1 MELVGVIDIQSIQH
15 FISVPVS
22 VAIQS
27 NEGEQAQFVRKTI
40 QKIEWCP
47 EQTHIRIYFDHFNFF
62 AIPASSQTQQTDLQ
76 WSAFDAE
83 GQLFYLIRKE
93 SVTL

>member
-1 MELVGVIDIQSIQH
+1 MAAIDIQSIQQ
-15 FISVPVS
+15 FVSVPVS

-27 NEGEQAQFVRKTI
+27 SDGEQAQFVKKTI
-40 QKIEWCP
+40 EKIEWCP
-47 EQTHIRIYFDHFNFF
+47 EHTHIRIYFDHFNFF
-62 AIPASSQTQQTDLQ
+62 AIPASSETMQTDCQ

-93 SVTL
+93 SVNHD